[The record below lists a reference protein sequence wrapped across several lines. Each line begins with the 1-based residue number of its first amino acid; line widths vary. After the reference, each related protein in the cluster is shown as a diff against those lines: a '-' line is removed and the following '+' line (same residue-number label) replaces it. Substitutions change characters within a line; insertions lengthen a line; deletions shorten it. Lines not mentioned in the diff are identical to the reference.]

1 MSKVKGSSFPWLGN
15 LCTYLSWLVVEK
27 TFQFMWFKTDVK
39 LRTKLCFVGYYC
51 HSVFIDILLI
61 PFYVKSLA
69 NYGSFHTNS
78 TCASCR
84 TGMKS
89 SKKYSIP
96 LPAWYGKEKKTDWYQ
111 DQYGMFKSWY
121 EFPTLRWNPKCVSSF
136 HFSWKALNLKC

>member
-39 LRTKLCFVGYYC
+39 LITKLCFVGDYC
-51 HSVFIDILLI
+51 HSVFIEILLI
-61 PFYVKSLA
+61 LFYVKNLT
-69 NYGSFHTNS
+69 NYGSFPTNS

-96 LPAWYGKEKKTDWYQ
+96 LPAWYGKEKRQTLIPGPVWYVQ
-111 DQYGMFKSWY
+111 KVIQVSNTEM
-121 EFPTLRWNPKCVSSF
+121 NPKCIKLSF
-136 HFSWKALNLKC
+136 

>member
-39 LRTKLCFVGYYC
+39 LITKLCFVGDYC
-51 HSVFIDILLI
+51 HSVFIEILLI
-61 PFYVKSLA
+61 LFYVKNLT
-69 NYGSFHTNS
+69 NYGSFPTNS

-89 SKKYSIP
+89 SKEVFNTITC
-96 LPAWYGKEKKTDWYQ
+96 LVWQRKKTDS
-111 DQYGMFKSWY
+111 DTRTSMVCSKVD
-121 EFPTLRWNPKCVSSF
+121 TSF
-136 HFSWKALNLKC
+136 QHWHEPQMRIKLSF